1 MGNLPSIRSK
11 KRKFDTPITAT
22 PRLSI
27 PQNTQSFEP
36 GSFDATA
43 PLLQLKNSSLA
54 RSTLGR
60 TLQPSG
66 SSISLPT
73 SPLSKREALGGN
85 SQSPK
90 GYWQTPAMGKLSL
103 DKFVQLA
110 GGLSNAIAPDT
121 TMGRVG
127 GVLSS
132 FAGQE
137 RRDYEIRDKEARL
150 RRQALED
157 RQQAKIDRQAD
168 YTQRRTDKL
177 SDIKSQREHDKTYR
191 DAQIQNLTR
200 EPSQSAPSEWAATY
214 NEYKNK
220 INPDTNKAYTTPEI
234 SEIYR
239 ASSDKPNLNKIK
251 YETNEAFNSLN
262 AIISSNGGMF
272 DPGDSGSERSFI
284 VPTDKNGNIS
294 ESTKAALKE
303 SGFDFHEDKKVI
315 VKDKPNSL
323 FTGNNYS
330 KKIFIGKYNPVK
342 SGDKEAPSEDAAME
356 KQFPGAKKAPDG
368 KWYIKQNGKWFP
380 VTTKPKQDAGGL

>member
-22 PRLSI
+22 PRLPV

-36 GSFDATA
+36 GAFDTTA
-43 PLLQLKNSSLA
+43 PLFQLKNDSLA
-54 RSTLGR
+54 RSTLGK
-60 TLQPSG
+60 TSQPLG

-73 SPLSKREALGGN
+73 SPPSKRAALGEN

-90 GYWQTPAMGKLSL
+90 GYWQTPAMGKLPL

-127 GVLSS
+127 GFLSS

-150 RRQALED
+150 RRQTLED
-157 RQQAKIDRQAD
+157 RMQDREYRRED
-168 YTQRRTDKL
+168 YTQRLADER
-177 SDIKSQREHDKTYR
+177 SDIKSKREYDQPYR

-200 EPSQSAPSEWAATY
+200 ERSQSAPSEWAATY

-220 INPDTNKAYTTPEI
+220 INPETNKAYTTPEI
-234 SEIYR
+234 SEIFR
-239 ASSDKPNLNKIK
+239 ASSDKPNLNEIK

-303 SGFDFHEDKKVI
+303 SGFDFYEDKKI
-315 VKDKPNSL
+315 TKTDKKGL

-342 SGDKEAPSEDAAME
+342 SGNKEATSEDAAIK
-356 KQFPGAKKAPDG
+356 KQFPGAEKADG
-368 KWYIKQNGKWFP
+368 KWYIRKADGKLYPIIVKKKQE
-380 VTTKPKQDAGGL
+380 DAGGQ